1 MARQALLCDIPV
13 DVLHRQL
20 IIESIPSC
28 MMVTILSL
36 STILVLIWYYKYTR
50 EKELAFRTKTI
61 LIMGLCII
69 LMPLWYQASF
79 VLSSVLTNII
89 NPEYA
94 GIMKFIQGC
103 PSSIK

>member
-1 MARQALLCDIPV
+1 MSKQPLLCDIPV

-28 MMVTILSL
+28 MMVTILTL
-36 STILVLIWYYKYTR
+36 STILVMIWYYKYTQ
-50 EKELAFRTKTI
+50 EKELTFRSKTT
-61 LIMGLCII
+61 LVLGLCIV

-79 VLSSVLTNII
+79 VMSSILTNIV

-94 GIMKFIQGC
+94 GILKFIQGC